1 MLSTNVMIGKSK
13 GGEPN
18 IWSEQ
23 QPAGDLD
30 KYWLSCSINSN
41 GDAIAGVSGGRLYIR
56 TNGVWSEQQPAG
68 AVDKNWYGCSINSNG
83 DAIAEV
89 YNGRL
94 YTYE

>member
-1 MLSTNVMIGKSK
+1 MGKSK

-23 QPAGDLD
+23 QPAGAVD
-30 KYWLSCSINSN
+30 KSWRSCSINDN
-41 GDAIAGVSGGRLYIR
+41 GDAIAVAYNGRLYTR

-68 AVDKNWYGCSINSNG
+68 AVNKYWYGCSINDNG
-83 DAIAEV
+83 DAIAGV
-89 YNGRL
+89 DGGRL